1 MQTFLDDVAK
11 KIVAAHS
18 EMDQV
23 KVIVPSNR
31 AINFLK
37 EAFKRTI
44 ETPLV
49 APEIIS
55 VSQFIEE
62 LSSIQLLPKVD
73 LLYALYEVYQ
83 EQTPKKEL
91 ESFHQFYGWGA
102 TLLEEFNE
110 IDAQL
115 VNAKELFSLMS
126 ALGEIEVWGDQ
137 KQGDLS
143 KRHFK
148 IQEQYSLYYEKLY
161 KKLLQL
167 GRGYSGLQLR
177 EAVQNLSFYTQQNLS
192 KHMKLGTNVEQ
203 ALQPLKTPLVKGP

>member
-18 EMDQV
+18 ERDQV

-73 LLYALYEVYQ
+73 LLYTFYEVYQ
-83 EQTPKKEL
+83 EQTPKK
-91 ESFHQFYGWGA
+91 
-102 TLLEEFNE
+102 
-110 IDAQL
+110 
-115 VNAKELFSLMS
+115 
-126 ALGEIEVWGDQ
+126 
-137 KQGDLS
+137 
-143 KRHFK
+143 
-148 IQEQYSLYYEKLY
+148 
-161 KKLLQL
+161 
-167 GRGYSGLQLR
+167 
-177 EAVQNLSFYTQQNLS
+177 
-192 KHMKLGTNVEQ
+192 
-203 ALQPLKTPLVKGP
+203 